1 MFTDRLRELIDEKC
15 EGRQSILAKKSG
27 LATTVI
33 SSYFCRKSQPSLSQL
48 IALSQAL
55 ECSIDY
61 LAGTE
66 DDFGNITIKTE
77 NPAPQLS
84 DEEKELLKNFR
95 KLPSGDHPC
104 CLKVLYHIP
113 EILSIKNFS
122 GAASGVVFSCSPALI
137 QSAGRGIPIYQLSRQ
152 LHRGGSSPPSAS
164 SNTEKAARGFP
175 FSFKPYL
182 GSPLAGL
189 PAF

>member
-33 SSYFCRKSQPSLSQL
+33 SSYFCRKSQPSLTAFGGSPL
-48 IALSQAL
+48 LL
-55 ECSIDY
+55 ESIIPY
-61 LAGTE
+61 S
-66 DDFGNITIKTE
+66 GNIVNKKF
-77 NPAPQLS
+77 QRRRFRRRFFLLS
-84 DEEKELLKNFR
+84 CSDSKR
-95 KLPSGDHPC
+95 RAGDHPC

>member
-77 NPAPQLS
+77 NPAPPLS
-84 DEEKELLKNFR
+84 EREQKLLSAFKA
-95 KLPSGDHPC
+95 LPSGLQDR
-104 CLKVLYHIP
+104 
-113 EILSIKNFS
+113 
-122 GAASGVVFSCSPALI
+122 ALAYYTI
-137 QSAGRGIPIYQLSRQ
+137 FWKHCQ
-152 LHRGGSSPPSAS
+152 
-164 SNTEKAARGFP
+164 
-175 FSFKPYL
+175 
-182 GSPLAGL
+182 
-189 PAF
+189 

>member
-77 NPAPQLS
+77 NPAPPLS
-84 DEEKELLKNFR
+84 EREQKLLSAFKA
-95 KLPSGDHPC
+95 LPSGLQDR
-104 CLKVLYHIP
+104 
-113 EILSIKNFS
+113 
-122 GAASGVVFSCSPALI
+122 AL
-137 QSAGRGIPIYQLSRQ
+137 AYV
-152 LHRGGSSPPSAS
+152 
-164 SNTEKAARGFP
+164 E
-175 FSFKPYL
+175 
-182 GSPLAGL
+182 GL
-189 PAF
+189 NDAIRPKDKKTFA